1 MGKQNYIIDDI
12 EEFTKSARK
21 LVFNGFG
28 KSIEDDPD
36 EFTKLITEISPEEL
50 EEMNQIL
57 TQQESL
63 IIVKNIAKEQ
73 RNKFTNKSRYIINE
87 KLFSEIIEAMNG
99 RLVSNM
105 LTSLV
110 SKGLIESAYDEQIND
125 FVFWI
130 KDDESPETD

>member
-1 MGKQNYIIDDI
+1 MSKQNYIIDDI